1 MYSFQASSDPTYMV
15 FILAIAGVAGF
26 RDATVLTWVR
36 DFDLDNQLGF
46 EIFSISELDFSHDN
60 H

>member
-1 MYSFQASSDPTYMV
+1 MYSLQASPDSTDMV
-15 FILAIAGVAGF
+15 LILVIAGVAGF

-36 DFDLDNQLGF
+36 DFDLDDQFGF
-46 EIFSISELDFSHDN
+46 EIISITELDFFHFN

>member
-1 MYSFQASSDPTYMV
+1 MV

-46 EIFSISELDFSHDN
+46 EIFSISELDFFHDN